1 MKHAAKIVLF
11 LLMVWSFC
19 FITTCLYA
27 DEDLININTATV
39 EDLISLPGVGK
50 SIAQRIKKYREEH
63 PFKSKEEIMEVK
75 GIGKVRFEK
84 IKDLITVE

>member
-1 MKHAAKIVLF
+1 MKYASKIVLF
-11 LLMVWSFC
+11 VVMMWTLC
-19 FITTCLYA
+19 FVTPDAYA
-27 DEDLININTATV
+27 GEQQININTATV
-39 EDLISLPGVGK
+39 EELISLPGVGK

-75 GIGKVRFEK
+75 GIGKARFEK